1 MTEFLTGLFQALIFA
16 GVLAAVLAAIW
27 QDGQRGVPGLDTP
40 YAATEP
46 DEDARYEAE
55 YETAAEANE
64 GWR

>member
-1 MTEFLTGLFQALIFA
+1 MNDALTVLVQVFIFA

-46 DEDARYEAE
+46 NEDARYNAE